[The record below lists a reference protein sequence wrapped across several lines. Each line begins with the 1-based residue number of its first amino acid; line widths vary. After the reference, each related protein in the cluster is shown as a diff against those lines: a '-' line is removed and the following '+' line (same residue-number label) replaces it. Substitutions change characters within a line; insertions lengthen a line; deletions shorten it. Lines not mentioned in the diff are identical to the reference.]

1 MFLQGLNGLD
11 LLLLI
16 SVAATF
22 YLIITKGDKWKKSKN
37 KFPEKIDMSFLMEKP
52 LMNMQSRELC
62 EKKRGSVSIDFCRL
76 IFLVTKTAN

>member
-22 YLIITKGDKWKKSKN
+22 YLIITKGDK
-37 KFPEKIDMSFLMEKP
+37 
-52 LMNMQSRELC
+52 
-62 EKKRGSVSIDFCRL
+62 
-76 IFLVTKTAN
+76 